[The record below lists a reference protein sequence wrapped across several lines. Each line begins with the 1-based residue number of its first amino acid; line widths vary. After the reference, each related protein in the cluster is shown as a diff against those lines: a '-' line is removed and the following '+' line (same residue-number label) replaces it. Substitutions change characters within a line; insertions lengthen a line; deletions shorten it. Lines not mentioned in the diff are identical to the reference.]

1 MARRYCGSIL
11 IRIHLE
17 DSCGEY
23 LCSLPGWQSYI
34 GAPASGFGPGVSYDS
49 PTAFD
54 QTARAAISFAMND
67 GAVDGHGL
75 ELDPHGNLMIRRK
88 APKHDFVDDAKET
101 CVVCHK
107 DVKRSAGV
115 VWHNERGE
123 ITNRTVHHEC
133 SGKPRKVTA

>member
-1 MARRYCGSIL
+1 MARRYCGGIL

-17 DSCGEY
+17 DSNGEY
-23 LCSLPGWQSYI
+23 LCSLPGWQHYV
-34 GAPASGFGPGVSYDS
+34 GAPARGFGPGVAYDS

-54 QTARAAISFAMND
+54 QTARAAISFAHND
-67 GAVDGHGL
+67 GVLDGGAL
-75 ELDPHGNLMIRRK
+75 EWNGDGPVIRRK
-88 APKHDFVDDAKET
+88 APQHDFVDDVKET

-107 DVKRSAGV
+107 GVSRSGGV

-123 ITNRTVHHEC
+123 ITNRTVHGEC